1 MIKGGRKKGEKRKIE
16 RKAAEGNKRIKGSKS
31 YYFINTLFYSKKKY
45 AFCNYK

>member
-16 RKAAEGNKRIKGSKS
+16 RLQKEIERIKGGKS